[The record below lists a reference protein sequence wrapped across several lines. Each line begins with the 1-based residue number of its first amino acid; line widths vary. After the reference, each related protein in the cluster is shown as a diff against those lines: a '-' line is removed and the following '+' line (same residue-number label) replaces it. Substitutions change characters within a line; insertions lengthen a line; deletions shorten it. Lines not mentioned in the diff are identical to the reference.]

1 MYDFI
6 IMDRG
11 QILLF
16 QPQIG
21 ESKIEVR
28 LTNKSVWL
36 SDDQIAEL
44 SLLTLAILHNIKRHT
59 YEQEVD
65 TVFQCSRGESG
76 MGR

>member
-1 MYDFI
+1 MDDLI
-6 IMDRG
+6 IMDNG

-16 QPQIG
+16 QPQISK
-21 ESKIEVR
+21 SKIEVR
-28 LTNKSVWL
+28 FTNKSVWL

-65 TVFQCSRGESG
+65 KVFQ
-76 MGR
+76 

>member
-1 MYDFI
+1 MYDLI

-44 SLLTLAILHNIKRHT
+44 SLLTLAILHNIMSHSYKL
-59 YEQEVD
+59 EVD
-65 TVFQCSRGESG
+65 TVFQ
-76 MGR
+76 